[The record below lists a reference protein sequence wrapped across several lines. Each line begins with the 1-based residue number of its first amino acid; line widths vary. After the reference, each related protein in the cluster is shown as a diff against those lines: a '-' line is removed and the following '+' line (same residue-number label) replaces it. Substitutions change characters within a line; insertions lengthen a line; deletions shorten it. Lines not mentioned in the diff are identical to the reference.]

1 MKTELDKED
10 AAWEAELA
18 AAWKAAAEGEDVA
31 GGAEESAALARRL
44 DGTLRAERAA
54 RRAGRVRSWLLW
66 GAAAACA
73 VVAGLAAWQG
83 GWRIGGAGQETTAA
97 GEVEEETDVAEAR
110 EAPVSEAFGEL
121 EDVLMELA
129 ALDFSRGWDDED
141 LEIAD

>member
-1 MKTELDKED
+1 MKTELDRDD

-18 AAWKAAAEGEDVA
+18 AAWKAAAEEEDAA

-54 RRAGRVRSWLLW
+54 RRAGRVRAWLSL

-73 VVAGLAAWQG
+73 ALVALAAWRSG
-83 GWRIGGAGQETTAA
+83 FWGGGAGTETAA
-97 GEVEEETDVAEAR
+97 GEAEEESDVAEAR

-121 EDVLMELA
+121 ENVLTELA
-129 ALDFSRGWDDED
+129 ALDFSYAWDDED
-141 LEIAD
+141 LEMAD